1 MIESTI
7 VSATASGVQNV
18 TRITLVLHLI
28 AGQIK
33 RGIRDSVQDFD
44 GGEVELKLDISLQ
57 KLLRWQKLWTGD
69 ETRSGDFWQRLW
81 GQSGCISVLELLTK
95 IQEDCSEIEE
105 ATTRLGGVRDDAIN
119 KRNTRLP
126 LKLQKLPRWF
136 RIALKRRVSEFEVRE
151 IRSKVERLCYHVE
164 QLWTVSE
171 MSFRTRNGNA
181 VEETQP
187 LTEQNLVLEML
198 AQKRAQS
205 TALYHYCNT
214 RELDFD
220 LEIDLFSGDTDW
232 KPAPSLTSKL
242 RRRLCYHLSTA
253 SSINSVI
260 INDLLVVPL
269 NQLEVE
275 GVQQEQI
282 ICAEE
287 DSKSADLAVIASKSK
302 ILCLQHQTS
311 SQSFFQVSSP
321 VKSVNTVV
329 KSEVLATVLEKLQ
342 QRRLLDVA
350 DRLPLVEKIW
360 LAYKIVECGLFLLG
374 TPWLSHLNSETLRR
388 IVMPDLQHRYVLHI
402 QSSEKADEKAEEKPP
417 SQALLVR
424 TQIFRIGVLLVEI
437 ALDRPSCSAGKEDL
451 EFGSSIIPY
460 VERSMGHRYKQAC
473 EFCLTRK
480 EDDGLFPDQ
489 KDASG
494 SDGLLR
500 LSDSNWMLR
509 QYYAEVFV
517 RYAVEVPRFAHSLLM
532 VLGWTMCIS
541 NLRDSQHE
549 NEEGVNR
556 APTLAGT
563 SRHAI

>member
-7 VSATASGVQNV
+7 VSAIVSVVQNV
-18 TRITLVLHLI
+18 SRITLVLHLI
-28 AGQIK
+28 TGQIK
-33 RGIRDSVQDFD
+33 RGIRDSVQDID
-44 GGEVELKLDISLQ
+44 SGEVELKLDISLQ

-81 GQSGCISVLELLTK
+81 GQSGCISILELLAK

-105 ATTRLGGVRDDAIN
+105 ATTRLGGVRDE
-119 KRNTRLP
+119 NTRLP
-126 LKLQKLPRWF
+126 SKLQKLPRWF

-171 MSFRTRNGNA
+171 MSFRSRNGNA
-181 VEETQP
+181 VEETQS

-198 AQKRAQS
+198 TQRRAQS

-232 KPAPSLTSKL
+232 KPASSLTSRL
-242 RRRLCYHLSTA
+242 RRRLCYRLSTA

-260 INDLLVVPL
+260 FNDLLVVPL
-269 NQLEVE
+269 DQPEIE
-275 GVQQEQI
+275 GVRQEQM

-287 DSKSADLAVIASKSK
+287 DSKSADLAAIASKSK
-302 ILCLQHQTS
+302 ILCLQHDQTS
-311 SQSFFQVSSP
+311 SQSFFRVSSP
-321 VKSVNTVV
+321 VKSVNTIV
-329 KSEVLATVLEKLQ
+329 KSEVLAAVLEKLQ
-342 QRRLLDVA
+342 RRRLLDVA
-350 DRLPLVEKIW
+350 DRLPLVEKIR

-374 TPWLSHLNSETLRR
+374 TPWLSHLNSETLHR
-388 IVMPDLQHRYVLHI
+388 IVMPGFQRRYVLHV
-402 QSSEKADEKAEEKPP
+402 QSSEKPNEKPP
-417 SQALLVR
+417 SEALLVR
-424 TQIFRIGVLLVEI
+424 AQIFQIGVLLVEI
-437 ALDRPSCSAGKEDL
+437 ALDRPSCSAGMEDL

-480 EDDGLFPDQ
+480 EDDGFFLDQ
-489 KDASG
+489 KDISG
-494 SDGLLR
+494 SDRLPR
-500 LSDSNWMLR
+500 LSDSNWILR

-517 RYAVEVPRFAHSLLM
+517 RYAVEVPR
-532 VLGWTMCIS
+532 
-541 NLRDSQHE
+541 
-549 NEEGVNR
+549 
-556 APTLAGT
+556 LAT
-563 SRHAI
+563 AYL

>member
-7 VSATASGVQNV
+7 VSAIVSVVQNV
-18 TRITLVLHLI
+18 SRITLVLHLI
-28 AGQIK
+28 TGQIK
-33 RGIRDSVQDFD
+33 RGIRDSVQDID
-44 GGEVELKLDISLQ
+44 SGEVELKLDISLQ

-81 GQSGCISVLELLTK
+81 GQSGCISILELLAK

-126 LKLQKLPRWF
+126 SRLQKLPRWF
-136 RIALKRRVSEFEVRE
+136 RIALKRRGSEFEVRE

-171 MSFRTRNGNA
+171 MSFRTRNGNT

-198 AQKRAQS
+198 TQKRAQS

-232 KPAPSLTSKL
+232 KPALSLASRL

-260 INDLLVVPL
+260 SNDVLVVPL
-269 NQLEVE
+269 DQPEVE

-287 DSKSADLAVIASKSK
+287 DSKSADLAAIASKSK
-302 ILCLQHQTS
+302 ILCLQHAQTS

-321 VKSVNTVV
+321 VKSVSTNV
-329 KSEVLATVLEKLQ
+329 KSEVLAAVLERLQ
-342 QRRLLDVA
+342 KRRLLNVA
-350 DRLPLVEKIW
+350 DRLPLVEKIK

-374 TPWLSHLNSETLRR
+374 TPWLSHLNSETLHR
-388 IVMPDLQHRYVLHI
+388 IVMPDFQRRYVLHV
-402 QSSEKADEKAEEKPP
+402 QSSEKSNEKPP

-424 TQIFRIGVLLVEI
+424 AQIFQIGVLLVEI
-437 ALDRPSCSAGKEDL
+437 ALDRPSCSAGMEDL

-473 EFCLTRK
+473 QFCLTRK
-480 EDDGLFPDQ
+480 EDHGFFLDQ
-489 KDASG
+489 KDVSG
-494 SDGLLR
+494 GDGLLR

-517 RYAVEVPRFAHSLLM
+517 RYAVEV
-532 VLGWTMCIS
+532 
-541 NLRDSQHE
+541 LR
-549 NEEGVNR
+549 
-556 APTLAGT
+556 LAT
-563 SRHAI
+563 AYLWC